1 MWFILIIL
9 AALAIYF
16 NFFYDKGNKK
26 KQVNWKP
33 TKQTKNQSNETN
45 QVANSWISQKEI
57 DELDPYYKL
66 NQKIYDKNPDQ
77 LNIPNIVKLGRTK
90 NKGKRLSELHN
101 EYFSGL
107 PLFIEKK
114 TKLISEMID
123 LIDDSL
129 QLIEPF
135 IIYEK
140 KKWGSFDI
148 KSIPLIENA
157 LLYYSALGYN
167 EKVKD
172 VYKLIVFFPELE
184 FYKVDAENA
193 VKFCSIVPDLM
204 NFINEKQGITVKDL
218 KPDFEKDFELIKN
231 NLYYLAKFG
240 VLKKSKIK
248 NYNFYEIN

>member
-16 NFFYDKGNKK
+16 NFFYEKGNKK
-26 KQVNWKP
+26 KQVIKKQTN
-33 TKQTKNQSNETN
+33 QTKNQSNETN
-45 QVANSWISQKEI
+45 QVTNNWLSQKEI
-57 DELDPYYKL
+57 DKLDPDYKL

-77 LNIPNIVKLGRTK
+77 LNIPNIVKLGRAK
-90 NKGKRLSELHN
+90 NKGKKLSELHN
-101 EYFSGL
+101 KYFSGL
-107 PLFIEKK
+107 PSFMEKK
-114 TKLISEMID
+114 PEDINEMID

-135 IIYEK
+135 IIYEN

-157 LLYYSALGYN
+157 LLYYSVLGYN

-184 FYKVDAENA
+184 FYKADAENA
-193 VKFCSIVPDLM
+193 VKFCSIFPDLLQ
-204 NFINEKQGITVKDL
+204 FIKDKQGITTKDL
-218 KPDFEKDFELIKN
+218 KPDFENDFELIKD